1 MSGQFYYGAPAHLR
15 PGQARVDAIQAAHR
29 AEDAPRSIR
38 RDPPPLPASLIPTD
52 DELKIRL
59 AEELEYARR
68 MLEAM
73 GDTLSNDSAVV
84 MRHMVSLQSIDII
97 SQLLGHIAAVTRS
110 SDPIGAV
117 QRIGMC
123 ELKARLMRYAVDK
136 GMSEQYSPK

>member
-1 MSGQFYYGAPAHLR
+1 MSAYSYYGAPAHLR
-15 PGQARVDAIQAAHR
+15 PAQARVDAIQAEHR
-29 AEDAPRSIR
+29 AEGARRSIR
-38 RDPPPLPASLIPTD
+38 REPPPMPAALIPTD
-52 DELKIRL
+52 DELRVRL

-97 SQLLGHIAAVTRS
+97 SQLLGHVAAVTRS

-123 ELKARLMRYAVDK
+123 ELKARLTRYTVDR
-136 GMSEQYSPK
+136 GMID